1 MTVNIQNNTIK
12 RPNHFNK
19 LPDEIKMKNI
29 AYNLDIPDLKDLA
42 NSSYEWNDLINNTT
56 EIWRNVAD
64 QIGIN
69 YSKEDNSKN
78 IQDKISKIYDEANL
92 FKIDL
97 KEKKLINIQNI
108 KTIKQKIDNIKAQ
121 DTLKVWNAIY
131 SQVDVKPGLK
141 IDLPNIWSLN
151 TLSEITK
158 VFDQWILDNKDKME
172 DDFVLNLQKLDL
184 FYLTPSIGNLT
195 NLAFLDL
202 SNNKIESISENL
214 GNLPK
219 LVVLDLSHNKIKR
232 IVPEAFDDQPKMY
245 ILDLHDNPELTEL
258 PKNIFDNLDELVSL
272 SLPKN
277 QLKEIP
283 PSNCK
288 PTFY

>member
-78 IQDKISKIYDEANL
+78 IQDKISKIYDEAKL
-92 FKIDL
+92 FKIAL